1 MRRSGFTMVEL
12 IFVIIIIGI
21 LAVAAVPKFGDIKDR
36 AKVNSEYSSLTGLD
50 GAIVAAMEFQL
61 EDNDNV
67 HVNWHDTD
75 WDTDLSTTYAA
86 ANSSDKVLSK
96 IIKKGDGLRIIAYA
110 DAGTPGADGVYDD
123 IYFIKGKASNATTGV
138 NQGASDTKGKP
149 DKNDVWVFNASAF
162 DANVTYGASAN
173 NIKLVSGEIRLIDL
187 TTGLST
193 ANTFVD
199 TVAGV
204 DAAGE
209 IAVSCDVNGTS
220 TNNVAIV
227 DSL

>member
-36 AKVNSEYSSLTGLD
+36 AKVNAEYSSLTGLD

-67 HVNWHDTD
+67 NVDWHDTS
-75 WDTDLSTTYAA
+75 WNTNLATTYAA
-86 ANSSDKVLSK
+86 ANSNDKVLSK

-110 DAGTPGADGVYDD
+110 DAGTPGGDGIYDD
-123 IYFIKGKASNATTGV
+123 IYFIKGKASNASSGV
-138 NQGASDTKGKP
+138 RQGTSDTNGKP
-149 DKNDVWVFNASAF
+149 DKNDVWVFNASAY
-162 DANVTYGASAN
+162 DANVTYGASSTN
-173 NIKLVSGEIRLIDL
+173 VKLVSGEIKLIDL
-187 TTGLST
+187 TTALTT

-199 TVAGV
+199 TVAAA

-220 TNNVAIV
+220 TANVAII